1 MENNQGVNRFIAA
14 VSDFVFTEDE
24 PQKSDVIFIPGAS
37 HPEHA
42 LRAAE
47 LYHQGM
53 ADYLLPSGRYSVAL
67 GHFKGVPEAY
77 RQEYT
82 GDYSTEWAFLHDVLR
97 RANVPENAI
106 LREDAATFTWEN
118 AQLSRRVTDGLGLHI
133 RRALLCCRGF
143 HARRALLYYQAAFP
157 ETEIRV
163 CPVNAPGES
172 RTDWFTN
179 EKGRC
184 RVMGEVSRLGSQV
197 NEVFETLL
205 GCREN
210 PG

>member
-14 VSDFVFTEDE
+14 VGDFVFTEDE

-67 GHFKGVPEAY
+67 GHFKGVPEEHRADY
-77 RQEYT
+77 PGEYE
-82 GDYSTEWAFLHDVLR
+82 TEWAFLHEVLR
-97 RANVPENAI
+97 KAGVPENAI
-106 LREDAATFTWEN
+106 LREDRATFTWEN
-118 AQLSRRVTDGLGLHI
+118 AQLSRQVTDGLGLCV

-143 HARRALLYYQAAFP
+143 HARRAFLYYQAAFP
-157 ETEIRV
+157 KTEIRV
-163 CPVNAPGES
+163 CPVNVPGEG
-172 RTDWFTN
+172 REDWFTTAR
-179 EKGRC
+179 GRQ
-184 RVMGEVSRLGSQV
+184 RIMGEVSRLGGQV
-197 NEVFETLL
+197 NEVFEMML
-205 GCREN
+205 GGREN
-210 PG
+210 HG